1 MQTKCICECD
11 TFMSSSRE
19 HIDLENIDKEL
30 ESLRSDILLTDEKIQ
45 SRIDVCD
52 KTTDILED
60 ASKQLNELSS
70 IFNKKDLSFLTFAL
84 LLQGAAKY
92 VEKSIRRMSDKE
104 VAEATPFHAN
114 ERSSRAN
121 IKYYASRQEIIT
133 NPVPFDA
140 IRLSDENNSMP
151 INNIM
156 RPGFS
161 GFNHRTKALGHD
173 PILGLIFGTANILTS
188 TITRNDFFTWHVKS
202 NSYSVDIST
211 LVDKIGE
218 PASTLAMFMAVKERL
233 TDKEGWIDLGCA
245 FLKEVI
251 HLMSDL
257 PTKQSLPIPIIP
269 VFSEKLARELSFY
282 GVNTGNIVQGY
293 LATRVMNWGI
303 ACLHRLAKSDSEDDM
318 SYQIRTAK
326 IIEASN
332 VIATTSDLGYSL
344 YLACSGDR
352 NALRLFDLGGYIAT
366 WQTIA
371 QSERVMAAIER
382 EFYVNSVINKL
393 KKYE

>member
-1 MQTKCICECD
+1 MLSANEQ
-11 TFMSSSRE
+11 RE
-19 HIDLENIDKEL
+19 LDGIDKEI
-30 ESLRSDILLTDEKIQ
+30 ESLYKDIMLTDEKIQ

-52 KTTDILED
+52 NTDAILED
-60 ASKQLNELSS
+60 ASKQLQVLSS
-70 IFNKKDLSFLTFAL
+70 IFNSKDLSFLTFAL
-84 LLQGAAKY
+84 ILQGAAKY
-92 VEKSIRRMSDKE
+92 IEKSIRRMSDKE
-104 VAEATPFHAN
+104 VAESTPFHA
-114 ERSSRAN
+114 EEKSSRAN
-121 IKYYASRQEIIT
+121 LRYYASRQEIIS
-133 NPVPFDA
+133 NPVSFDA
-140 IRLSDENNSMP
+140 IRLSAENS
-151 INNIM
+151 NIPVDDAM

-173 PILGLIFGTANILTS
+173 PILGLFFGTANILTS
-188 TITRNDFFTWHVKS
+188 TITRNDFCTWHVKS
-202 NSYSVDIST
+202 CSYSDNNST

-218 PASTLAMFMAVKERL
+218 PASTLAMFMAVKDRL
-233 TDKEGWIDLGCA
+233 ASKEGWVDLGCA

-293 LATRVMNWGI
+293 LATRIINWGI
-303 ACLHRLAKSDSEDDM
+303 AFLHRLAKADSEDELT
-318 SYQIRTAK
+318 YQVRTAK

-344 YLACSGDR
+344 YLACIGDR

-366 WQTIA
+366 WQTIS
-371 QSERVMAAIER
+371 QSEKVMATVER
-382 EFYVNSVINKL
+382 EFYVNNIINKFG
-393 KKYE
+393 KNE